1 MNKESV
7 LSVHAILKT
16 VGEGD
21 VLKLQSPF
29 TCYGLGYHNME
40 FFSGVIKGD
49 ETMYFI
55 DWKGNRKR
63 HIQVGEGILSR
74 NVSK

>member
-1 MNKESV
+1 MIKESV
-7 LSVHAILKT
+7 LSVHAIPKT

-21 VLKLQSPF
+21 VQKLQSPF
-29 TCYGLGYHNME
+29 TCHGLGCHNME
-40 FFSGVIKGD
+40 FISDVVKGD

-63 HIQVGEGILSR
+63 HSQFGEGILSQ